1 MNDSLKEFQRKVN
14 IRKFSIDN
22 SWRADDYKKCTAA
35 SGGNAGNDTGN
46 AGHELLSLLNDNLSE
61 ADGCKYIDGY
71 FPLSSQRRYFGG
83 FVVFCKRAIRK
94 LLKIFLGWYIFPI
107 LHQSSHF
114 RGKILNAVSLERD
127 MILQLEDTCS
137 AYQQQVSGALSEL
150 REKTNA
156 EMHHGLESVRDEIH
170 DEIKEREAANKN
182 TTDQLRCVLEGL
194 CQRMEEKERADKEK
208 ERADREK
215 RQADKERVECLQNEI
230 SLLKSENARLSE
242 ELAETKSKE
251 LHMSDDFYHDFE
263 EAFRGSQEEIKS
275 RLQVYVPI
283 IKSHLADWSKG
294 MFIDIGSGRGE
305 WLDIL
310 KDNGAVSRIGVDL
323 NERQNDICREKGHK
337 TVCEDCILYLK
348 RQPDC
353 SIDLIT
359 GFQIIEHL
367 PLSVFVQLLEQCK
380 RVLKPGGMILFE
392 TQNPN
397 NLIVGAD
404 TFYIDPSHIR
414 PLEPRLIEFLVQ
426 WAGFTDVQIIPANA
440 SPDWVGIDEQT
451 ISPNMQDAAKR
462 FNDVYYRLYGPQD
475 YSVFALRGNIT

>member
-22 SWRADDYKKCTAA
+22 SWRADDYKKCTAT
-35 SGGNAGNDTGN
+35 SGENAGNDIGN

-61 ADGCKYIDGY
+61 ADGCKYTDGY
-71 FPLSSQRRYFGG
+71 FPISSQRRYFGR
-83 FVVFCKRAIRK
+83 FVVFCKRVIRK

-127 MILQLEDTCS
+127 MILQLENTYS
-137 AYQQQVSGALSEL
+137 AHQQQMSGALSEL
-150 REKTNA
+150 REKTDV
-156 EMHHGLESVRDEIH
+156 EMRRGLESVR
-170 DEIKEREAANKN
+170 DEIKEREAANRN
-182 TTDQLRCVLEGL
+182 AVDQLRCVLEGL
-194 CQRMEEKERADKEK
+194 CRRVEETERVDKENG
-208 ERADREK
+208 DRL
-215 RQADKERVECLQNEI
+215 RNEI
-230 SLLKSENARLSE
+230 NLLRSENARLAE
-242 ELAETKSKE
+242 ELVEMRGKG

-294 MFIDIGSGRGE
+294 TFIDIGSGRGE

-310 KDNGAVSRIGVDL
+310 KENGAVNRIGVDL
-323 NERQNDICREKGHK
+323 NKRQNDICEEKGHK
-337 TVCEDCILYLK
+337 TVCEDCIFYLK
-348 RQPDC
+348 KQSDG

-397 NLIVGAD
+397 NLVVGAD

-426 WAGFTDVQIIPANA
+426 WAGFTDVKIIPANA
-440 SPDWVGIDEQT
+440 SPNWVGVDRN
-451 ISPNMQDAAKR
+451 SVPVNMQDVADR
-462 FNDVYYRLYGPQD
+462 FNEVYYRLYGPQD
-475 YSVFALRGNIT
+475 YSVFALREDIT